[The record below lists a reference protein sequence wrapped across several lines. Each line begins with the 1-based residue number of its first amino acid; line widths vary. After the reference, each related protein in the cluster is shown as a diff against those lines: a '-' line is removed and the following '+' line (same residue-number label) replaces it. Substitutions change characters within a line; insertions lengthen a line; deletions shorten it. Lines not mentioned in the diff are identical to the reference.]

1 MEDDMTIN
9 AVGTTPTSWPVP
21 SGQRHHHHDH
31 AKVLD
36 PAAKALGMSTDDLES
51 QLKSGK
57 SLSDVASAQ
66 GVSQDDLVAAIATD
80 LKTHKPDG
88 APALSDAQAT
98 QMATAI
104 VQRKPDDGRAA
115 AAGAIDPGAL
125 TEKLMWGDA
134 SAVGQTTSTDA
145 GVDAPTTGLLVDEYA

>member
-1 MEDDMTIN
+1 MTIN
-9 AVGTTPTSWPVP
+9 AVGSTPTSWPVGSAQP
-21 SGQRHHHHDH
+21 RHHHDH
-31 AKVLD
+31 AKVLA

-66 GVSQDDLVAAIATD
+66 GVSQDDLVAAIAAD

-104 VQRKPDDGRAA
+104 VQHKPGEGRPAVP
-115 AAGAIDPGAL
+115 GAIDPSPL

-134 SAVGQTTSTDA
+134 SAVGQSTPADTGA
-145 GVDAPTTGLLVDEYA
+145 DAPTTGRLVDEYA

>member
-1 MEDDMTIN
+1 MTVN
-9 AVGTTPTSWPVP
+9 AITSTPTSWPVQ
-21 SGQRHHHHDH
+21 SGQRPHRHDH
-31 AKVLD
+31 TKMLE
-36 PAAKALGMSTDDLES
+36 PAAKALGMSTDDLET
-51 QLKSGK
+51 QLNAGN

-66 GVSQDDLVAAIATD
+66 GVGRDDLVAAIAAD

-104 VQRKPDDGRAA
+104 VQRKPGEGRA

-125 TEKLMWGDA
+125 TEKIMWGA
-134 SAVGQTTSTDA
+134 TSAIGQSTPPDA
-145 GVDAPTTGLLVDEYA
+145 GDGAPSTGRLVDEYA